1 MEDNVSN
8 LVDDVKRFLKF
19 QSELSGGLLYLT
31 TPSNKK
37 NNQPEETQTEEKQ
50 TLQEN
55 KNMHNLETT
64 TKLTTGRTSPVSQ
77 TLFAVQEEWMDAS
90 SLDTLHERICTCM
103 KCPLGK
109 TRTKFVFGVG
119 NPNADIMLIGEAPG
133 ADEDRQGEPFVGR
146 AGQLLNK
153 ILEAVGLKREEVY
166 ICNILKCRPPGNR
179 DPQPLEVE
187 QCEPYLHKQ
196 IELVK
201 PRVILALGR
210 IAGQTLLRT
219 GDPLGSLRSQIHNY
233 LGIPMIIV
241 YHPAALLRNP
251 NFKKTMWEDM
261 KAFRNY
267 YDDLL
272 NHKNSKTL
280 RM

>member
-1 MEDNVSN
+1 MNDNISH

-19 QSELSGGLLYLT
+19 QSELSRGPLYLS
-31 TPSNKK
+31 TPSEPDIDRAVQSQQKEEQTAQINEKK
-37 NNQPEETQTEEKQ
+37 NGF
-50 TLQEN
+50 
-55 KNMHNLETT
+55 ETT
-64 TKLTTGRTSPVSQ
+64 TKLTPGRTSPVTK
-77 TLFAVQEEWMDAS
+77 TLFATQEKWMEAS
-90 SLDTLHERICTCM
+90 SLDSLNEQICTCM

-119 NPNADIMLIGEAPG
+119 NPNADVMLIGEAPG

-153 ILEAVGLKREEVY
+153 ILEAVNLKREEVY

-201 PRVILALGR
+201 PKIIVALGR

-219 GDPLGSLRSQIHNY
+219 GDALGSLRSQVHDY
-233 LGIPMIIV
+233 LGVPMIIV

-251 NFKKTMWEDM
+251 NFKKVMWEDM

-267 YDDLL
+267 YDEIMNENL
-272 NHKNSKTL
+272 S
-280 RM
+280 